1 MPYSLYEKLGLGEP
15 KPTRMCIELADRSI
29 QYPMGIAEN
38 VMITIDKF
46 DIPINFVILDMPENS
61 KTPIILGRP
70 FLATAHALIDVFNK
84 KITLKVGDEQIIF
97 DIEKTMKKPQS
108 DDDTSSGNDELSEV
122 MACGIYDIL
131 ENDHCDS
138 FHKEGLNA
146 KLMIFTQ
153 QYQLLLNQY
162 GVSTKPIRRIR
173 INSRTEQFVQP
184 KSKSRSR
191 KNLS

>member
-1 MPYSLYEKLGLGEP
+1 MLSAALLNKGPTKEKDPGRFTIPCRIGNLEIDNALADLGASISLMSYSLYEKLGLGEP

-46 DIPINFVILDMPENS
+46 DMPIDFVILDMPENS
-61 KTPIILGRP
+61 KIPIILGRP

-97 DIEKTMKKPQS
+97 DIEKSMKKPQS
-108 DDDTSSGNDELSEV
+108 DDDTSYGRDKLREV

-138 FHKEGLNA
+138 F
-146 KLMIFTQ
+146 
-153 QYQLLLNQY
+153 
-162 GVSTKPIRRIR
+162 P
-173 INSRTEQFVQP
+173 
-184 KSKSRSR
+184 
-191 KNLS
+191 